1 MKNEK
6 LPFLINGN
14 TAKCRDCRFF
24 EPLPVPI
31 EMPYHFDGRCLIAN
45 GGHYLTNGGAAPCSE
60 NERPDEWA
68 QIGLEG

>member
-1 MKNEK
+1 MSKVIAAV
-6 LPFLINGN
+6 LPSF
-14 TAKCRDCRFF
+14 CHRFAIVF
-24 EPLPVPI
+24 RI
-31 EMPYHFDGRCLIAN
+31 YARKGRCMKVH